1 MRDYVV
7 NLRKKVELRF
17 PNQAA
22 GKVTCGSQPMMIWNN
37 VQYATHR
44 REFDP
49 AQLQVKGEPPVV
61 AVKIVEP
68 LPMGELG
75 PGPTKFV
82 KNVPGDPDLAV
93 PEGRRA
99 RYEAAFAKFCSVFPD
114 KFYMEE
120 RGRHYFNTQ
129 DRGRYLSAGIQMV
142 TGYFRD
148 DQPLY
153 ELILDGE
160 QQKELDAMWF
170 EMDFVGSVT
179 ARMYTQ
185 SNAERR
191 QGGLKGG
198 NGKTATP
205 PESKAMKE
213 DVTTTV
219 SLKAMEAKFLANAAG
234 SDELG
239 IRAIKYYFGFIND
252 TVRAVEKAKLAAEPS
267 HLKSLL
273 EFAARAYRRP
283 LSVEEKLDL
292 RAYYEQ
298 CRKKD
303 RLGHEPAMREAV
315 VAVLMSPDFLFRFT
329 EANKAIQPLSE
340 FELANRLSYFLWS
353 SMPDDELLSCA
364 AAGDL
369 HKPAVLVAQARRML
383 KDARVRGLAVEF
395 GGGWLDIRRFEEIDT
410 VDRDRFASFTNEL
423 RDAMFEEP
431 VRFLMDVI
439 QSNRSILDCL
449 YANDT
454 FLNPVLA
461 QHYGISARSK
471 KANEWVRY
479 DDAHKFERGG
489 LLPMAAFLT
498 KNAPGLRTSPVKRG
512 NWVAKNV
519 LGERISPPPAE
530 VPELPRDEAK
540 LDLPLREVLARHR
553 NDATCAACHARFDS
567 LGLVFEGFGPIG
579 ERRQKDLAG
588 RPIDAAA
595 TFPGGGEG
603 SGLEG
608 LRSYIRERRQND
620 FADNLCG
627 KLLAY
632 ALGRSL
638 AISDEL
644 TIQEMRGK
652 LAKDGYR
659 FDSVIESIVTSRH
672 FLNKRGHE

>member
-1 MRDYVV
+1 M
-7 NLRKKVELRF
+7 
-17 PNQAA
+17 
-22 GKVTCGSQPMMIWNN
+22 
-37 VQYATHR
+37 
-44 REFDP
+44 
-49 AQLQVKGEPPVV
+49 
-61 AVKIVEP
+61 
-68 LPMGELG
+68 
-75 PGPTKFV
+75 
-82 KNVPGDPDLAV
+82 
-93 PEGRRA
+93 
-99 RYEAAFAKFCSVFPD
+99 
-114 KFYMEE
+114 
-120 RGRHYFNTQ
+120 
-129 DRGRYLSAGIQMV
+129 
-142 TGYFRD
+142 
-148 DQPLY
+148 
-153 ELILDGE
+153 
-160 QQKELDAMWF
+160 
-170 EMDFVGSVT
+170 
-179 ARMYTQ
+179 
-185 SNAERR
+185 
-191 QGGLKGG
+191 
-198 NGKTATP
+198 
-205 PESKAMKE
+205 
-213 DVTTTV
+213 
-219 SLKAMEAKFLANAAG
+219 
-234 SDELG
+234 
-239 IRAIKYYFGFIND
+239 
-252 TVRAVEKAKLAAEPS
+252 EKAKLAAEPS
-267 HLKSLL
+267 HLKSLV

-303 RLGHEPAMREAV
+303 RLGHEPAMRESV

-329 EANKAIQPLSE
+329 EANKAIQPLSD

-353 SMPDDELLSCA
+353 SMPDDELLSRA

-395 GGGWLDIRRFEEIDT
+395 GGGWLDIRRFEEIGT
-410 VDRDRFASFTNEL
+410 VDRDRFPSFTNEL

-461 QHYGISARSK
+461 QHYGIPARSK
-471 KANEWVRY
+471 QANEWVRY
-479 DDAHKFERGG
+479 DDAHQFERGG
-489 LLPMAAFLT
+489 LLPMAVFLT

-530 VPELPRDEAK
+530 VPELPRDEAE

-553 NDATCAACHARFDS
+553 NDANCAACHARFDS

-608 LRSYIRERRQND
+608 LRSYIRER
-620 FADNLCG
+620 G
-627 KLLAY
+627 KTISPTISA
-632 ALGRSL
+632 ANCSRTPWAEASRSP
-638 AISDEL
+638 
-644 TIQEMRGK
+644 M
-652 LAKDGYR
+652 
-659 FDSVIESIVTSRH
+659 
-672 FLNKRGHE
+672 N